1 MKKLIVNL
9 AILII
14 CISAGIV
21 HAITE
26 EEAREALKKEKQ
38 PEEILTQFERDYI
51 LLKEGQF
58 ELDTDLTYTYYS
70 ANQIFLESF
79 AILDPVFLTL
89 GKFDIERFRRHI
101 LTYALT
107 FRYGWSDNLE
117 FNVAVPIIY
126 RFERKSVTNKP
137 DETSNVLNIGDISI
151 ALSYQPVRE
160 TYRRPAIITFLAL
173 KTKTG
178 KSPYDLEDPK
188 KDLPTGSGYYAIRAG
203 FNLTKTIDPVVIFGG
218 LAYAYNMDVDVN
230 KLIEGKN
237 LEKVYPGDNI
247 SLNIGLAYAL
257 TYNFAM
263 NYQLIQNYTLTTK
276 TRIDGEVKDTPNS
289 TLNSAVF
296 RLGFGWIVS
305 PNFSINVGISI
316 GLTSDAPD
324 YTLEF
329 RFPYRL

>member
-1 MKKLIVNL
+1 MRKNVY
-9 AILII
+9 LII
-14 CISAGIV
+14 FTLITTFSFSYG
-21 HAITE
+21 ITE
-26 EEAREALKKEKQ
+26 KEAREALKKEKQ

-51 LLKEGQF
+51 LLKKGQS
-58 ELDTDLTYTYYS
+58 EIDTTITYTYYS

-101 LTYALT
+101 FSYSLTY
-107 FRYGWSDNLE
+107 RYGISNNLE
-117 FNVAVPIIY
+117 FNASIPVIY

-137 DETSNVLNIGDISI
+137 DETSNVLNIGDVSF

-160 TYRRPAIITFLAL
+160 TYRRPAIITFIAF

-178 KSPYDLEDPK
+178 KSPYELKDPK

-203 FNLTKTIDPVVIFGG
+203 FNLTKTVDPVVIFGG
-218 LAYAYNMDVDVN
+218 LSYAYNMDVKVN

-237 LEKVYPGDNI
+237 LEKVFPGDNI
-247 SLNIGLAYAL
+247 SLSIGLAYAL
-257 TYNFAM
+257 TYNFAI

-276 TRIDGEVKDTPNS
+276 TRIDGVVKDTPNS

-296 RLGFGWIVS
+296 RIGFGWILS
-305 PNFSINVGISI
+305 PNLTINVGISI

-329 RFPYRL
+329 RFPYRI